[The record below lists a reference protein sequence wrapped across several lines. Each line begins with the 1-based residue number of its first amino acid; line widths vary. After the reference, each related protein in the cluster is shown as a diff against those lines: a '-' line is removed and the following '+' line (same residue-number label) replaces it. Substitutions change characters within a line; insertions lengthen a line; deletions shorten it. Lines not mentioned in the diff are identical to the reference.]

1 MDRIVAGI
9 ELGERKLRVAV
20 ARHRPGS
27 TRMLTGIEAPSAGIE
42 DQKVVDAHELGV
54 ALAGISRKLRTS
66 VDFPL
71 ENVVFVVPTGQ
82 IQFHETE
89 AIIRPT
95 GSRGTVVEADGE
107 RLLNKSRPA
116 FPHNERHLI
125 HVIPQAYLLD
135 GKETERLPVGKT
147 GQDLRVL
154 SLSVSCEADTAANIH
169 EAAQVVGSDRV
180 ALMAGPVA
188 ESHAA
193 LTDTERERGA
203 AVLSIGERMSTITVM
218 HYGQYLGSAK
228 IGIGAR
234 HFTSD
239 LSIALDIPYPTAEA
253 VLEQVATFSNTVGPS
268 RAAITVADEGIDIDR
283 VEMVA
288 TLRDRAEELFSLT
301 EDAIERIAG
310 DRELPGG
317 LAIAGRPI
325 LRDGLSQL
333 GRSVISMPIHWAAP
347 RGIEGIPLAI
357 SNNATWVPAIGTLVW
372 AGTIRDPLTHPAF
385 RSQPNSKPGGIL
397 RRLTGRFGGRNGA
410 NSPSHEPSVTSTNDN
425 SERAARRQNASVAR
439 GTGKRER
446 SREIARV

>member
-1 MDRIVAGI
+1 
-9 ELGERKLRVAV
+9 
-20 ARHRPGS
+20 
-27 TRMLTGIEAPSAGIE
+27 MLTGIEAPSAGIE
-42 DQKVVDAHELGV
+42 DQTVVDAQELGA

-71 ENVVFVVPTGQ
+71 ENAVFVVPTGQ
-82 IQFHETE
+82 VQFHETE
-89 AIIRPT
+89 ARIRPS
-95 GSRGTVVEADGE
+95 GPRGTVVEADGE
-107 RLLNKSRPA
+107 QLADKSRPA
-116 FPHNERHLI
+116 FPRNDRHVI

-147 GQDLRVL
+147 GEDLRVL
-154 SLSVSCEADTAANIH
+154 SLSVSCEADTAANIR
-169 EAAQVVGSDRV
+169 EAAEFVGSDRV

-203 AVLSIGERMSTITVM
+203 AVLSIGERISTITVI

-228 IGIGAR
+228 IGIGAQ
-234 HFTSD
+234 HFTND
-239 LSIALDIPYPTAEA
+239 LSIALDLPYPTAEA

-268 RAAITVADEGIDIDR
+268 RAAITVADQGIDIER

-301 EDAIERIAG
+301 ETAIDRIAG

-317 LAIAGRPI
+317 LAIAGQPI

-333 GRSVISMPIHWAAP
+333 ARSVISMPIHWAAP
-347 RGIEGIPLAI
+347 RGIEGLPLAI
-357 SNNATWVPAIGTLVW
+357 SGNTTWVPAIGALVW
-372 AGTIRDPLTHPAF
+372 AGTIKDPLTHPAF
-385 RSQPNSKPGGIL
+385 HSEPSRKSGGIL

-410 NSPSHEPSVTSTNDN
+410 RSSSPETSMTSTNHD
-425 SERAARRQNASVAR
+425 SERAARRKNASVAR
-439 GTGKRER
+439 GTGKQERRREA
-446 SREIARV
+446 ARV

>member
-9 ELGERKLRVAV
+9 ELGERKLRAAV

-27 TRMLTGIEAPSAGIE
+27 TRMLTGIEAPSAGID
-42 DQKVVDAHELGV
+42 DQRVVDAQDLAN

-71 ENVVFVVPTGQ
+71 ENVIFVIPNGQ

-89 AIIRPT
+89 ASIRPS
-95 GSRGTVVEADGE
+95 GSRGAVVEADRE
-107 RLLNKSRPA
+107 RLINKSRPA
-116 FPHNERHLI
+116 FASNDRHLI
-125 HVIPQAYLLD
+125 HVIPQGYSLD

-154 SLSVSCEADTAANIH
+154 SLSVSCEADTATIIR
-169 EAAQVVGSDRV
+169 EAARRVGSERV

-203 AVLSIGERMSTITVM
+203 AVLSIGERISTVTVM
-218 HYGQYLGSAK
+218 HYGHYLGSAK
-228 IGIGAR
+228 IGIGAQ
-234 HFTSD
+234 HFTND
-239 LSIALDIPYPTAEA
+239 LSIALDLPYSTAEA

-301 EDAIERIAG
+301 ESAIDSLAG

-317 LAIAGRPI
+317 LAIAGQPI

-333 GRSVISMPIHWAAP
+333 GRSVVSMPIHWATP
-347 RGIEGIPLAI
+347 RGIEGIPLAV
-357 SNNATWVPAIGTLVW
+357 SGNAAWVPAIGGLVW
-372 AGTIRDPLTHPAF
+372 AATIKEPLTHPSF
-385 RSQPNSKPGGIL
+385 HSQLGNKSGGIL
-397 RRLTGRFGGRNGA
+397 SRLTGRFSGRNGA
-410 NSPSHEPSVTSTNDN
+410 KSLTEKSVTSTNHN

-439 GTGKRER
+439 GAGKRER
-446 SREIARV
+446 RRETARV